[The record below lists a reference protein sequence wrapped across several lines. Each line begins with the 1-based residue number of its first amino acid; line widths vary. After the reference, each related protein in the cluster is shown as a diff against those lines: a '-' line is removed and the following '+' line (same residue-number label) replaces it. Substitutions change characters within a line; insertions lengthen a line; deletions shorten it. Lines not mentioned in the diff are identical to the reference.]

1 MNSKMN
7 SKKSNKK
14 IVSDLNKNGVG
25 MNDDLNVGINDG
37 DDLNCDGIND
47 NDINDANF
55 KKYLSNIVSSSV
67 NKKLNAL
74 NNKLDS
80 ITILLEATLNL
91 NNSIIDILRNQN
103 EQISIKNDFMDISQ
117 SIDIKESN
125 QQLLKKMKTFVP
137 LVHDNEYSM
146 KSSVSSQSFIIE
158 DVHDKKEVKE
168 KVEQD
173 VEQKVVKQEVQQKVQ
188 QKVEQKVE
196 QKENLHEKKEHKKEE
211 KKSSKK
217 TNVEYRYRDVKPEN
231 YDLLLDEK
239 FIHDCLNETGMNG
252 ELKIFRKIYIDDI
265 PKEYYPIRHIK
276 KKLQY
281 WCDGHMNNDDSSG
294 TYIKNTILKN
304 IEQSYL
310 KINTYDNFTSNVEE
324 FIKNQEHINN
334 LSETKYKDKFLQ
346 KIISIINI

>member
-1 MNSKMN
+1 MNT
-7 SKKSNKK
+7 KKSNKK
-14 IVSDLNKNGVG
+14 IASDLNKNGDMNG
-25 MNDDLNVGINDG
+25 DLNNNINDDLNSDGINDCINDGINDG
-37 DDLNCDGIND
+37 IND
-47 NDINDANF
+47 VDLNDANF
-55 KKYLSNIVSSSV
+55 KKYLTNIVSSSV

-103 EQISIKNDFMDISQ
+103 GQISIKNDSMHFMDISE
-117 SIDIKESN
+117 SANIKESN
-125 QQLLKKMKTFVP
+125 QQLLKKMKTVVP
-137 LVHDNEYSM
+137 SVYEKEYLL
-146 KSSVSSQSFIIE
+146 KSSVSSESFIIE
-158 DVHDKKEVKE
+158 DISEKKEVKE
-168 KVEQD
+168 KVEEKVEED
-173 VEQKVVKQEVQQKVQ
+173 VEQKI
-188 QKVEQKVE
+188 EQKIE
-196 QKENLHEKKEHKKEE
+196 QKENLHEKKDHKKEE

-239 FIHDCLNETGMNG
+239 FINECLNETGMNG
-252 ELKIFRKIYIDDI
+252 ELKIFRKIYIDDV

-346 KIISIINI
+346 KIISIVNI